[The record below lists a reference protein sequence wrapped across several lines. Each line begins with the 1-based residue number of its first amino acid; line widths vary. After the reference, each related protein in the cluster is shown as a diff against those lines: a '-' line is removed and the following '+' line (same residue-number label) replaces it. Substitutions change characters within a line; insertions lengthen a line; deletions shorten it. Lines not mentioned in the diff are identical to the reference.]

1 MWRYGLAIAAVTG
14 MLSLLASAQTPA
26 KGKDADK
33 AAARAAQG
41 YAPVTLWEHPDVR
54 AIRVELKPMANRAI
68 HQHDDVK
75 FHLFIPV
82 TGTLQITIGSDKPV
96 DAPAGQ
102 AFYIKGGTPH
112 GFRNLGSTPGTAI
125 EIFVKNGAS
134 TASLDAVGALAGIV
148 NLGSELK
155 HWSHE
160 EGPVSL
166 LRSSFPSRNHQL
178 CRLGLPSFLPELPRC
193 RGSSRRTRNH
203 RLV

>member
-1 MWRYGLAIAAVTG
+1 MWRYASGMAVIAGL
-14 MLSLLASAQTPA
+14 LCLPASAQTPA
-26 KGKDADK
+26 QGKDADK
-33 AAARAAQG
+33 AKEAARAAQG
-41 YAPVTLWEHPDVR
+41 YAPVTLWDRSDVR

-82 TGTLQITIGSDKPV
+82 TGKLQITIGSDKPV

-134 TASLDAVGALAGIV
+134 TASLDAVRAIAAALQT
-148 NLGSELK
+148 
-155 HWSHE
+155 
-160 EGPVSL
+160 
-166 LRSSFPSRNHQL
+166 SS
-178 CRLGLPSFLPELPRC
+178 PREV
-193 RGSSRRTRNH
+193 RAAK
-203 RLV
+203 